1 MTTGNG
7 IPERLLPMLA
17 VTAEPFDSPDYVF
30 EIKWDGLRCLAFL
43 TDRTRLQSRN
53 QRDITLQYPEL
64 WEIHRLLR
72 TKGTIL
78 DGEIIVPE
86 EGIPNFFHLQ
96 SRMHAKTERSIRAGM
111 RSKPVIYVLF
121 DLLYLNNKS
130 LLGLPFRQ
138 RRAYLE
144 SLYVSSPHLLLSECF
159 PEEGRSFFAQV
170 KKAGLE
176 GMVGKERN
184 SLYFPG
190 KRSPVWR
197 KCRVTKNGHFI
208 ICGYTTNPNGREDLS
223 ALVIAVKDREDSLL
237 SFGLV
242 GAGLSQAE
250 IDYVLGLLKPKITGR
265 CPLSHPPDPA
275 IPKAVWVKPELVC
288 EVEYLELTPD
298 RHLRHPLYRGLRP
311 EISPEECR
319 LSSLLASRSTLA

>member
-1 MTTGNG
+1 MTTNKG
-7 IPERLLPMLA
+7 IPDRLLPMLA
-17 VTAEPFDSPDYVF
+17 VPAEPFDSSDFLF

-53 QRDITLQYPEL
+53 QSDITLQYPEL
-64 WEIHRLLR
+64 WETHRLLR
-72 TKGTIL
+72 TKDTIL
-78 DGEIIVPE
+78 DGEIIVLA
-86 EGIPNFFHLQ
+86 EGAPSFFQLQ
-96 SRMHAKTERSIRAGM
+96 SRMRSKTERSIRAGM
-111 RSKPVIYVLF
+111 RNHPVIYVLF
-121 DLLYLNNKS
+121 DLLYLEGRS
-130 LLGLPFRQ
+130 LLDLPFQQ

-144 SLYVSSPHLLLSECF
+144 NLYTPSPHLLLSECF
-159 PEEGRSFFAQV
+159 PEHGRSLFAQV

-176 GMVGKERN
+176 GLVGKDRN

-197 KCRVTKNGHFI
+197 KCRVTKSDHFL
-208 ICGYTTNPNGREDLS
+208 ICGYTTNPKGRADLS
-223 ALVIAVKDREDSLL
+223 ALVIAAKDREDNLV

-250 IDYVLGLLKPKITGR
+250 IDHVLRLLKPRIIKE
-265 CPLSHPPDPA
+265 CPLSHQPGPS
-275 IPKAVWVKPELVC
+275 IQKAVWVKPELVC

-311 EISPEECR
+311 EVSPEECR
-319 LSSLLASRSTLA
+319 IS